1 MLTINNLS
9 VAYGSK
15 TVISDLNISMDNGK
29 VYGIMGYNGAG
40 KTTLLNAIFGIPNP
54 SKCILYNGFVLNRS
68 NIAYLDTEIFFYSNI
83 TGRDYLSIFKEK
95 NSLFDFETLSAIFNI
110 PLDQVV
116 DSYSTG
122 MKKKLAIV
130 GILSMNKQ
138 IIMLDEPYNG
148 LDLES
153 VSALQI
159 IIKKLAKQG
168 KLIILTSHIMG
179 SLSSVCDSVL
189 LLQNGNIS
197 KEYLPDEFDSLSEE
211 IIREFDERFCVS
223 INKVFEK

>member
-1 MLTINNLS
+1 
-9 VAYGSK
+9 
-15 TVISDLNISMDNGK
+15 
-29 VYGIMGYNGAG
+29 
-40 KTTLLNAIFGIPNP
+40 
-54 SKCILYNGFVLNRS
+54 
-68 NIAYLDTEIFFYSNI
+68 
-83 TGRDYLSIFKEK
+83 
-95 NSLFDFETLSAIFNI
+95 
-110 PLDQVV
+110 
-116 DSYSTG
+116 